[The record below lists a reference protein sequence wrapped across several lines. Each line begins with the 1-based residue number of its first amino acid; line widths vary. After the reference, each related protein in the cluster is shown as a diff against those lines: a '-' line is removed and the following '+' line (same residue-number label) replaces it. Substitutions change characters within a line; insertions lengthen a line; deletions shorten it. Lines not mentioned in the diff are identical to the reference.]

1 VDSLAQLFRH
11 KERRCEV
18 HGEMVCQ
25 SFDMVVDSMGNR
37 DQDEEMMEWVF
48 GALHSTKT
56 ILGAKEV
63 ASDGSPFKICHF
75 A

>member
-1 VDSLAQLFRH
+1 VDSLAQPFCH
-11 KERRCEV
+11 KERGCEV
-18 HGEMVCQ
+18 REEMACQ

-37 DQDEEMMEWVF
+37 DQDEEMMECVF
-48 GALHSTKT
+48 GVLHSTKT
-56 ILGAKEV
+56 ILWAKEV